1 MLSYLGVTFHTEL
14 NFSSRSRSFRC
25 LELYYR
31 YDAEAR
37 KRITHLALQSAE
49 NLFLVGCIFLPK
61 TVPFCIRRGL
71 PMRDYLILSERG
83 VSMTV
88 NERNRVIELQ
98 HKGYGYKRIS
108 EFDEKLWLSVID
120 TVTVHADGRLTFKFQ
135 GGTEI
140 EA

>member
-1 MLSYLGVTFHTEL
+1 
-14 NFSSRSRSFRC
+14 
-25 LELYYR
+25 
-31 YDAEAR
+31 
-37 KRITHLALQSAE
+37 
-49 NLFLVGCIFLPK
+49 
-61 TVPFCIRRGL
+61 
-71 PMRDYLILSERG
+71 MRDYLILSERG

-140 EA
+140 DA